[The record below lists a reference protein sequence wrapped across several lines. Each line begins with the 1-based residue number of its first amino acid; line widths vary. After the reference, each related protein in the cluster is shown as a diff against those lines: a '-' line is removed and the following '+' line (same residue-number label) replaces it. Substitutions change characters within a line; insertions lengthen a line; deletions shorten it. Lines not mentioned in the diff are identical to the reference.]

1 MGVSWIRG
9 TLRRSI
15 SAGIQAPF
23 ALSFFRIIVAPVFY
37 QLLFHD
43 NWATLPVFVAACGT
57 DILDGYFARKLKRTS
72 DSGVILDAIADF
84 TLISF
89 AYVVFVSRGIYPPWI
104 LIVTSLALLQFVFTF
119 KLFKKP
125 DPLGRYIGTVLYFSV
140 FLTIVSP
147 SGVLHQTLLWIVSIY
162 ICISVV
168 FRWKNNLVN

>member
-1 MGVSWIRG
+1 MGVSWFRDA
-9 TLRRSI
+9 LRRNV
-15 SAGIQAPF
+15 SASMQAPF
-23 ALSFFRIIVAPVFY
+23 ALSFFRIIIAPVFY
-37 QLLFHD
+37 QLLIQD
-43 NWATLPVFVAACGT
+43 NWISLPVFVAACGT

-104 LIVTSLALLQFVFTF
+104 LLLTTFALLQFVFTY

-140 FLTIVSP
+140 FLTLVFHFGALP
-147 SGVLHQTLLWIVSIY
+147 QTLLWITSIY
-162 ICISVV
+162 ICVSVLY
-168 FRWKNNLVN
+168 RWKNNLVD

>member
-1 MGVSWIRG
+1 MGIGWFRD
-9 TLRRSI
+9 TLRRSF
-15 SAGIQAPF
+15 SVSMQAPF
-23 ALSFFRIIVAPVFY
+23 ALSFFRIIIAPVFY
-37 QLLFHD
+37 QLLIQD
-43 NWATLPVFVAACGT
+43 NWITLPVFVVACGT
-57 DILDGYFARKLKRTS
+57 DILDGYYARKLRKTS
-72 DSGVILDAIADF
+72 NSGVILDAIADF

-89 AYVVFVSRGIYPPWI
+89 AYIVFVSRGIYPLWI
-104 LIVTSLALLQFVFTF
+104 LLLTSLALVQFVFTY